1 MTNKK
6 YQDFVIKRPN
16 DCDGINAE
24 LCQTSTEREEEY
36 IDPSIV
42 GYSAEL
48 WDVVRQAHNARGKT
62 CSGKDFF
69 GDSSGFDVTN
79 YEENV

>member
-6 YQDFVIKRPN
+6 CQDFIVKLPN
-16 DCDGINAE
+16 DGDGIDAE
-24 LCQTSTEREEEY
+24 LCQNSMEREEKFL
-36 IDPSIV
+36 DPSIV

-48 WDVVRQAHNARGKT
+48 WDVVRQVHKARGKT

-69 GDSSGFDVTN
+69 GEDSGFDVTN
-79 YEENV
+79 YEENL